1 MITSTRTRLLS
12 ALAAAA
18 LAITACGGSEG
29 SSDTTAAAGAGF
41 ETIAAGKLTV
51 CSDAPYEPFEFQ
63 DASGKWTGFDMD
75 LMREIATRNDLELE
89 VAVQPFDGIWLAPA
103 AGTCDVVASSM
114 TITAEREEAADFSDG
129 YFDSFQ
135 SMLVMKE
142 NEATLSSIEAFAGK
156 KVAVQTGTTGEEFAN
171 ANLTGA
177 EIQSFDEAGAMFLA
191 LESGDVD
198 GVLQDFPI
206 NADRAVKQ
214 GTSVVSIKFDEGF
227 DKESYGFA
235 VKTGNT
241 ALLGAINKALA
252 DMRVDGTYDG
262 IFATYFG

>member
-1 MITSTRTRLLS
+1 MTTSTRTRLLS
-12 ALAAAA
+12 VLAAASLA
-18 LAITACGGSEG
+18 LAACGGSDG
-29 SSDTTAAAGAGF
+29 SSDTTAAGSTL
-41 ETIAAGKLTV
+41 ETITAGKLTV

-89 VAVQPFDGIWLAPA
+89 VSVQPFDGIWLAPA
-103 AGTCDVVASSM
+103 AGRCDVVASSM
-114 TITAEREEAADFSDG
+114 TITAEREKAADFSKG

-135 SMLVMKE
+135 STLVMKE
-142 NEATLSSIEAFAGK
+142 NEDVFTSLESFAGK
-156 KVAVQTGTTGEEFAN
+156 KVAVQTGTTGEEFAK

-214 GTSVVSIKFDEGF
+214 GTSVVSIKFDEGY

-241 ALLGAINKALA
+241 ALLDAINEALA
-252 DMRVDGTYDG
+252 DMRGDGTYDT

>member
-1 MITSTRTRLLS
+1 MITSTRTRFLS
-12 ALAAAA
+12 VLAAASLA
-18 LAITACGGSEG
+18 LAACGGSDG
-29 SSDTTAAAGAGF
+29 SSDTTASGTTL

-75 LMREIATRNDLELE
+75 LMREIASRNDLELE
-89 VAVQPFDGIWLAPA
+89 VSVQPFDGIWLAPA

-142 NEATLSSIEAFAGK
+142 NEATLASIEAFAGK
-156 KVAVQTGTTGEEFAN
+156 KVAVQTGTTGEEFAK

-191 LESGDVD
+191 LESGEVD

-214 GTSVVSIKFDEGF
+214 GTSVVSIKFDEGY

-241 ALLGAINKALA
+241 ALLDAINEALA
-252 DMRVDGTYDG
+252 DMRDDGTYDT

>member
-1 MITSTRTRLLS
+1 MTTSTRTRLLS
-12 ALAAAA
+12 ALAAASLA
-18 LAITACGGSEG
+18 LAACGGSDG
-29 SSDTTAAAGAGF
+29 SSDTTTAGSTL

-75 LMREIATRNDLELE
+75 LMREIATRNNLELE
-89 VAVQPFDGIWLAPA
+89 VTVQPFDGIWLAPA

-135 SMLVMKE
+135 SMLVMKD
-142 NEATLSSIEAFAGK
+142 NEATLASIESFAGK
-156 KVAVQTGTTGEEFAN
+156 KVAVQTGTTGEAFAK

-214 GTSVVSIKFDEGF
+214 GTSVVSIKFDEGYE
-227 DKESYGFA
+227 KESYGFA

-241 ALLGAINKALA
+241 ALLDAINEALA
-252 DMRVDGTYDG
+252 DMRDDGTYDT